1 MASRF
6 LSWRQRIM
14 ACVAGL
20 SVSTSALAA
29 PIDVHWPEITFTWP
43 PSPPDMLLIGSGI
56 VLVLALGFA
65 ITRSSVRKQP
75 PASAHDEDMRWW
87 KNPPPPPRTRDD
99 IDTLSLPR

>member
-6 LSWRQRIM
+6 LSWRQRIT
-14 ACVAGL
+14 ACGAGL
-20 SVSTSALAA
+20 ALSTPALAA
-29 PIDVHWPEITFTWP
+29 PIDIHWPEITFTWP

-65 ITRSSVRKQP
+65 ITRSSLRKEAP
-75 PASAHDEDMRWW
+75 PPSEEDLRWW
-87 KNPPPPPRTRDD
+87 KNPPPPPPRSRDD

>member
-6 LSWRQRIM
+6 LSWRQRLT
-14 ACVAGL
+14 ACAALAL
-20 SVSTSALAA
+20 STPALAA
-29 PIDVHWPEITFTWP
+29 PIDIHWPEITFTWP

-65 ITRSSVRKQP
+65 ITRSGLRKEP
-75 PASAHDEDMRWW
+75 PAPSHEDLRWW
-87 KNPPPPPRTRDD
+87 KNPPPPDPRGD

>member
-6 LSWRQRIM
+6 VSRRQRIT
-14 ACVAGL
+14 ACSAGL
-20 SVSTSALAA
+20 VLSTSALAA
-29 PIDVHWPEITFTWP
+29 PIDIHWPEITFTWP

-65 ITRSSVRKQP
+65 ITRSSLRKEP
-75 PASAHDEDMRWW
+75 PAPSHEDLRWW
-87 KNPPPPPRTRDD
+87 KNPPPPRSRDD